1 MFQALHENIKKFA
14 LALDMGSWA
23 VMFQL
28 KGSKEK
34 SLCGRFKR
42 FCLHIRS
49 FLQITISDISPD
61 SVLARIALFFL
72 QHVEVESDFF

>member
-14 LALDMGSWA
+14 LAFDMDSWA

-34 SLCGRFKR
+34 S
-42 FCLHIRS
+42 
-49 FLQITISDISPD
+49 
-61 SVLARIALFFL
+61 
-72 QHVEVESDFF
+72 

>member
-14 LALDMGSWA
+14 LALDMDSWA

-34 SLCGRFKR
+34 SRCGGVDR
-42 FCLHIRS
+42 FCLQNRS
-49 FLQITISDISPD
+49 LQITISDISPD
-61 SVLARIALFFL
+61 SVLA
-72 QHVEVESDFF
+72 S